1 MNAYRPPVDVGF
13 PKSESFRSF
22 FTVSQ
27 QLGPG
32 AVFKV
37 SRHGVSKH
45 FVDAAVLRHGVSK
58 HFVDAAVLSFRGTLN
73 TRQKFLGKGRCPA
86 VENPSA

>member
-45 FVDAAVLRHGVSK
+45 FVDAAVL
-58 HFVDAAVLSFRGTLN
+58 SFRGTLN